1 MKRVL
6 MLFLILVT
14 LSTLLIGCSSDKS
27 KNTQSNEKPNGGKI
41 PTPTEFTIGSAT
53 VGGFWYTLSGAM
65 AEEMKKYFLIL
76 QRPLLKGDQYQT
88 YLVLVKESIISDL
101 AMVKRFQK
109 H

>member
-41 PTPTEFTIGSAT
+41 PTPTDL
-53 VGGFWYTLSGAM
+53 LSVQ
-65 AEEMKKYFLIL
+65 
-76 QRPLLKGDQYQT
+76 QRLEVFGIHYPEQWLRK
-88 YLVLVKESIISDL
+88 
-101 AMVKRFQK
+101 
-109 H
+109 